1 MIHDDRR
8 PMKLIAP
15 SSTRLPKNSK
25 KPINNLPT
33 PEMTSAATI
42 SASASDVA
50 LRAYYTYQN
59 QGAGHGYDVDH
70 WHAAEAELNAENGH
84 SEE

>member
-1 MIHDDRR
+1 M
-8 PMKLIAP
+8 
-15 SSTRLPKNSK
+15 
-25 KPINNLPT
+25 
-33 PEMTSAATI
+33 PEMTSAATV

-84 SEE
+84 SQE